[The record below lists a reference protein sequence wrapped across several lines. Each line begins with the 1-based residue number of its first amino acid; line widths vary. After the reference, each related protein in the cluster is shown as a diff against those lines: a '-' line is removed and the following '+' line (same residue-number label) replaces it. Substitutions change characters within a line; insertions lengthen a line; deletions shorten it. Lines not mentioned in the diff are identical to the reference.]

1 MLLLLLFPSA
11 CAQEEY
17 TLDGL
22 YEFAGEYGIDL
33 PLDAIA
39 GFVQDPG
46 SFSPEEFAAQLKEW
60 AGEPI
65 RELIALAAGMFP
77 AMLFLI
83 LLRAMMPDASGGT
96 GAAVFLIRLHI
107 ALGFTDA
114 VCAVIE
120 DTVRCLNA
128 ALELSDVLS
137 PILAAL
143 LAGSGLAGASSL
155 IGPAAA
161 LTANLIETLFLRWG
175 VPLCR
180 FAFCCAIAG
189 NLSKSISLKPVYR
202 LMKKGVNWGT
212 GMAITI
218 FTALLSLQGGITVSM
233 DGVGLRTAKYA
244 VDSAGPII
252 GSGISD
258 VWETYISGMAL
269 ARNTAG
275 ISGIAVILALN
286 ALPLVRG
293 FGCMLLLRLF
303 SAAAEIMGEDGT
315 AALTEQFSGV
325 CQMAISLLAGGMAAV
340 TILLTAMLAAGRGL
354 IG

>member
-1 MLLLLLFPSA
+1 MLFMPA
-11 CAQEEY
+11 AQAQEDGA
-17 TLDGL
+17 LDGL
-22 YEFAGEYGIDL
+22 YEFAGEHGIDL
-33 PLDAIA
+33 PVDAIS
-39 GFVQDPG
+39 GFVRDPG
-46 SFSPEEFAAQLKEW
+46 SFSPEALLSQLRTW
-60 AGEPI
+60 AGKPV
-65 RELIALAAGMFP
+65 RELFTLAAGVFP

-83 LLRAMMPDASGGT
+83 LLRAMLPDANGGA

-114 VCAVIE
+114 IMSVIE

-137 PILAAL
+137 PILTAL

-155 IGPAAA
+155 ISPAAA
-161 LTANLIETLFLRWG
+161 LTANLIEALFLRWG
-175 VPLCR
+175 IPLCR
-180 FAFCCAIAG
+180 IALCCAIAG
-189 NLSKSISLKPVYR
+189 NLSKSVSLKPVYR
-202 LMKKGVNWGT
+202 FVKKGVNWGA
-212 GMAITI
+212 GMAVTI
-218 FTALLSLQGGITVSM
+218 FTAILSLQGGMAVSM

-258 VWETYISGMAL
+258 AWETYVSGMAV

-293 FGCMLLLRLF
+293 LGCMLLLRLF

-325 CQMAISLLAGGMAAV
+325 CQMSVSLLAGGMAAV
-340 TILLTAMLAAGRGL
+340 TILLTATLAAGRGL
-354 IG
+354 FG

>member
-1 MLLLLLFPSA
+1 MLLLLVPTA
-11 CAQEEY
+11 QAQEAGA
-17 TLDGL
+17 LDDL

-33 PLDAIA
+33 PLDAIS
-39 GFVQDPG
+39 GFVQDP
-46 SFSPEEFAAQLKEW
+46 SVFSPEEMLLQLRTWLE
-60 AGEPI
+60 EPV
-65 RELIALAAGMFP
+65 RELFALAAGMFP

-83 LLRAMMPDASGGT
+83 LLRAMLPDANGGA

-114 VCAVIE
+114 ICAVIE

-143 LAGSGLAGASSL
+143 LMGSGLAGASSL
-155 IGPAAA
+155 ISPAAA
-161 LTANLIETLFLRWG
+161 LTANLIEAVFLRLG
-175 VPLCR
+175 IPLCR
-180 FAFCCAIAG
+180 FALCCAIAG

-202 LMKKGVNWGT
+202 LLKKSVNWGT
-212 GMAITI
+212 GMVITI
-218 FTALLSLQGGITVSM
+218 FTAFLSLQGSMAVSM
-233 DGVGLRTAKYA
+233 EGVGLRTAKYA

-258 VWETYISGMAL
+258 AWETYISGMAV

-275 ISGIAVILALN
+275 VSGIALILALN

-293 FGCMLLLRLF
+293 FGCMLLLRLY
-303 SAAAEIMGEDGT
+303 ATAAEIMGEDGT
-315 AALTEQFSGV
+315 AALTEQLSGV
-325 CQMAISLLAGGMAAV
+325 CQMAVSLLAGGMAAV

-354 IG
+354 LG